1 MSLGPLN
8 VPPSGYP
15 IGAVSRLNCIYPET
29 SGVWE
34 RRFGWARPQRTEC
47 EGRLCGDEEIQR
59 LSLVELLVDARHAAN
74 LIAALSREELE
85 ARLKTAP
92 PAPLSI
98 ASGRHEVNRLAVGSD

>member
-1 MSLGPLN
+1 MKRDT
-8 VPPSGYP
+8 
-15 IGAVSRLNCIYPET
+15 RLNCIYPET